1 MRAGGR
7 PRPPGA
13 PAGRPARVPPRGP
26 VAALVLLGGD
36 YEDTGYYR
44 RRCAEARFVVA
55 ADGGLR
61 FALAHGV
68 RVDALV
74 GDFDSLGAADVAA
87 AEAAGVRV
95 ERHPV
100 RKDATDGEL
109 AVEAALAEGPGELM
123 LAGALGG
130 VLDHVVGHLALLR
143 RAARRGVA
151 ARIVS
156 PRLCVTAL
164 VAPAQVGLDAA
175 PGARVSL
182 ASLEGD
188 ARVTLEGLAYPLR
201 DSVLAADAC
210 LGLGN
215 SVVGR
220 ARVTVHDGVVA
231 VFVHDGE
238 ETFGR
243 RRQEPH

>member
-1 MRAGGR
+1 MT
-7 PRPPGA
+7 PGA
-13 PAGRPARVPPRGP
+13 RSPGLGRRGAAAEDP
-26 VAALVLLGGD
+26 AALVLLGGD
-36 YEDTGYYR
+36 YEDPGYYL
-44 RRCAEARFVVA
+44 RRCAEAHLLVA

-61 FALAHGV
+61 FALAHGL
-68 RVDALV
+68 RVDVLV
-74 GDFDSLGAADVAA
+74 GDFDSLGAASVAA
-87 AEAAGVRV
+87 AERAGVRV

-109 AVEAALAEGPGELM
+109 AVEAALAGGGGELM

-130 VLDHVVGHLALLR
+130 CLDHVVGHLARLR

-151 ARIVS
+151 ARLVS

-164 VAPAQVGLDAA
+164 VAPADAGLDAA
-175 PGARVSL
+175 PGVRVSL
-182 ASLEGD
+182 APLEGD
-188 ARVTLEGLAYPLR
+188 ARVTLEGLVYPLR
-201 DSVLAADAC
+201 EGVLAADAC
-210 LGLGN
+210 RGLGN
-215 SVVGR
+215 AVAGR

-243 RRQEPH
+243 RRRGLR

>member
-1 MRAGGR
+1 MSPDALDAGPAGAGAGPAGGVAE
-7 PRPPGA
+7 GV
-13 PAGRPARVPPRGP
+13 G
-26 VAALVLLGGD
+26 AALVLLDGD
-36 YEDTGYYR
+36 YEDAGYYL
-44 RRCAEARFVVA
+44 RRCAEASFVVA

-61 FALAHGV
+61 FALAHDV
-68 RVDALV
+68 RVHVLV
-74 GDFDSLGAADVAA
+74 GDLDSLGAADVAT
-87 AEAAGVRV
+87 AERAGVRV

-109 AVEAALAEGPGELM
+109 AVEAAMAEGPGELM

-130 VLDHVVGHLALLR
+130 DLDHVVGHLALLR
-143 RAARRGVA
+143 RAARRGAA

-164 VAPAQVGLDAA
+164 VAPAVADLDAA

-182 ASLEGD
+182 APLEGD
-188 ARVTLEGLAYPLR
+188 AHVSLEGLVYPLR
-201 DSVLAADAC
+201 GGLIAADVC

-215 SVVGR
+215 AVAGR
-220 ARVTVHDGVVA
+220 ARITVHDGVVA

-238 ETFGR
+238 ETFGFR
-243 RRQEPH
+243 RREPR